1 MEVSATWHLSARSL
15 KWQNSHLHKMPMLE
29 TRQTQVHRSQS
40 LPLPNLRN
48 PEFLNPEMNDEP
60 LGT

>member
-1 MEVSATWHLSARSL
+1 
-15 KWQNSHLHKMPMLE
+15 
-29 TRQTQVHRSQS
+29 VHRSQS